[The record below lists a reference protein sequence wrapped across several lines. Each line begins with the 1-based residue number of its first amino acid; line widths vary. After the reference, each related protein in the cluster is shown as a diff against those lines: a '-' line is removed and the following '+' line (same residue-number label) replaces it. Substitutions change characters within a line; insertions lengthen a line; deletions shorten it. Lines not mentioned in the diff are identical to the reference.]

1 MNRLKETRIERD
13 WNKMDTVMILQSI
26 GLNLLFYKQNVI
38 DKNVLFIV
46 YKKYFYLCINS
57 VVINNSIVSLFIAS
71 IVGKWSNTLVWNI
84 SAILTYIIF
93 RK

>member
-46 YKKYFYLCINS
+46 YKKFYFNVY
-57 VVINNSIVSLFIAS
+57 
-71 IVGKWSNTLVWNI
+71 
-84 SAILTYIIF
+84 
-93 RK
+93 

>member
-1 MNRLKETRIERD
+1 MNRLMKETRNERD

-46 YKKYFYLCINS
+46 YKKSFYFNMY
-57 VVINNSIVSLFIAS
+57 
-71 IVGKWSNTLVWNI
+71 
-84 SAILTYIIF
+84 
-93 RK
+93 